1 MWKERLCLFKSSPF
15 SNFSM
20 KQLSLSLKLAFEKH
34 RQCYRKVAY
43 LHLDSKVQTGA
54 HTVCSP
60 PSDSGCL
67 KSSCVVLQHLTW
79 PLLFHN
85 LSSFFHFFH
94 NIQQVVCQHKSNNN
108 RRPWHCGQFSPGQ
121 YGTEVLKYTT
131 IRSFNSS
138 HPHHRSVYFSYGNPN
153 CTSSPISI

>member
-94 NIQQVVCQHKSNNN
+94 NIQQVVCQQN
-108 RRPWHCGQFSPGQ
+108 QIMIEEL
-121 YGTEVLKYTT
+121 GTADILALDNMALK
-131 IRSFNSS
+131 
-138 HPHHRSVYFSYGNPN
+138 
-153 CTSSPISI
+153 C